1 MTEPIQNDLESQPPQ
16 QDAPDLTCYR
26 HPDRKTALRCAACL
40 NSICPDCARSSPT
53 GYICPDCL
61 NGRRKVFDTAFP
73 RDYFVAALLAALLG
87 FAGAYLSEMIAF
99 GMIWGALIGGGITGT
114 VSANIIRFATGKRRS
129 LRLIWTAVGGGAGGA
144 FVYYL
149 PTVLLSGYWAALL
162 RMVLFIAV
170 MANVFAANYGT
181 ALRLP
186 KR

>member
-1 MTEPIQNDLESQPPQ
+1 MTEPIQNDPESQPPQ
-16 QDAPDLTCYR
+16 KNAPDLTCYR

-40 NSICPDCARSSPT
+40 NPICPDCARSSPT

-61 NGRRKVFDTAFP
+61 NGRRKVFDTALP
-73 RDYFVAALLAALLG
+73 RDYFVAALLAAFLG
-87 FAGAYLSEMIAF
+87 FAGAYLSERIPF
-99 GMIWGALIGGGITGT
+99 GIIWGALLGGGITGT

-129 LRLIWTAVGGGAGGA
+129 LRLVWTAVGGGAVGTS
-144 FVYYL
+144 VYYL
-149 PTVLLSGYWAALL
+149 PTILLSGSWAALP